1 MSPHDCDKFA
11 GVLDWAGCPWGCD
24 RHTIS
29 SQHVTQV
36 LLPST
41 FSFWSLNSVIGG
53 NFSSQARIAAP
64 PLTAGSLGGLITA
77 SSRNRA
83 AQVAKSL
90 ARAAFIATCVMSSMF
105 LRSAAERLFPVC
117 PSEDSDI
124 RNPAITGNNGKA
136 RLRSINFMTWGELCL
151 TTRHFGSA
159 INQETK
165 LPPRN
170 HSFRSASLNAMIRP
184 TLPIESKM
192 RISPDRKQARFCG

>member
-53 NFSSQARIAAP
+53 NFSNQARIAAR
-64 PLTAGSLGGLITA
+64 PLTAGSLGGLTTA

-90 ARAAFIATCVMSSMF
+90 ARAAFPAVCVISSIF
-105 LRSAAERLFPVC
+105 LRSASDRLFPVC
-117 PSEDSDI
+117 PAAGSAT
-124 RNPAITGNNGKA
+124 RTKPPAITDSD
-136 RLRSINFMTWGELCL
+136 R
-151 TTRHFGSA
+151 
-159 INQETK
+159 
-165 LPPRN
+165 
-170 HSFRSASLNAMIRP
+170 
-184 TLPIESKM
+184 TLQPQM
-192 RISPDRKQARFCG
+192 LV